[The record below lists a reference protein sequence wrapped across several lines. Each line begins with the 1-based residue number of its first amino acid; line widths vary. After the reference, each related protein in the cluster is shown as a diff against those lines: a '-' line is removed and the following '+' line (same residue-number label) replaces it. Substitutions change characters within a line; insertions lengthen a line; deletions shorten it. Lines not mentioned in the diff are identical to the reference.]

1 MNLNI
6 PDTRQQALAK
16 RLDQGAQLIAQE
28 LAVEF
33 DVSLDTIRRDILALE
48 AHGKARRVR
57 GGAMPIAKPVSPLLE
72 RLSFGHGINQAII
85 DGTIA
90 HIAHTPTLIID
101 GGTTTLAIISQL
113 PKLDARLVITPS
125 PWIAI
130 AAQER
135 GCNVHLLGGSLSS
148 SGGIATGNTALSELK
163 NLAVDIAILGVCGID
178 ADFGLS
184 ADDYAEMQ
192 MKQAMHRVALRTIVA
207 TDHLKLNT
215 RARHHTLPI
224 NDIDLI
230 ITDASKEQIK
240 PFAHTDTAF
249 KLV

>member
-16 RLDQGAQLIAQE
+16 RLDQGSQLIAQE
-28 LAVEF
+28 LAEEF

-48 AHGKARRVR
+48 ANGKARRVR
-57 GGAMPIAKPVSPLLE
+57 GGAVPIAKPVSPMLE
-72 RLSFGHGINQAII
+72 RLASDHGVNQAII
-85 DGTIA
+85 DATLA
-90 HIAHTPTLIID
+90 HIAHTPTLLVD

-113 PKLDARLVITPS
+113 PKLDQRLVITPS

-135 GCNVHLLGGSLSS
+135 GCDVHLLGGNLSS
-148 SGGIATGNTALSELK
+148 SGGIATGNTALADIK
-163 NLAVDIAILGVCGID
+163 NLAVDIALLGVCGLD

-184 ADDYAEMQ
+184 ADDYAEMH
-192 MKQAMHRVALRTIVA
+192 MKQAMHRATERTIVA

-215 RARHHTLPI
+215 RARHHTLPV
-224 NDIDLI
+224 NEIDLI
-230 ITDASKEQIK
+230 ITDASSEQVQT
-240 PFAHTDTAF
+240 FEHTDTAF
-249 KLV
+249 ELV

>member
-6 PDTRQQALAK
+6 PDTRQRALAK
-16 RLDQGAQLIAQE
+16 RLDQGSQLIAQE
-28 LAVEF
+28 LAEEF

-48 AHGKARRVR
+48 ANGKARRVR
-57 GGAMPIAKPVSPLLE
+57 GGAMPIAKPVSPMLE
-72 RLSFGHGINQAII
+72 RLSSGHGVNQAII
-85 DGTIA
+85 DATIA
-90 HIAHTPTLIID
+90 QIAQTPTLMVD

-113 PKLDARLVITPS
+113 PRLDQRLVITPS

-135 GCNVHLLGGSLSS
+135 DSNVHLIGGHLSK
-148 SGGIATGNTALSELK
+148 SGGISTGNSAFSDIK
-163 NLAVDIAILGVCGID
+163 NIAVDITILGVCGID

-184 ADDYAEMQ
+184 ADDYAEMH
-192 MKQAMHRVALRTIVA
+192 MKQAMHRAARRTIVT

-224 NDIDLI
+224 NEIDLI
-230 ITDASKEQIK
+230 ITDASSEQIE
-240 PFAHTDTAF
+240 PFSHADTAF
-249 KLV
+249 ELV

>member
-6 PDTRQQALAK
+6 PDTRQQALAQ
-16 RLDQGAQLIAQE
+16 RLNQGSQLIAQE
-28 LAVEF
+28 LAEEF

-48 AHGKARRVR
+48 ANGKARRVR
-57 GGAMPIAKPVSPLLE
+57 GGAMPIAKPVSPMLE
-72 RLSFGHGINQAII
+72 RLSSGHGVNQAII
-85 DGTIA
+85 DATIA
-90 HIAHTPTLIID
+90 QIAQTPTLLVD

-113 PKLDARLVITPS
+113 PRLDQRLVITPS

-135 GCNVHLLGGSLSS
+135 DSNVHLIGGHLSK
-148 SGGIATGNTALSELK
+148 SGGISTGNSAFGDIK
-163 NLAVDIAILGVCGID
+163 NIAVDITILGVCGID

-184 ADDYAEMQ
+184 ADDYAEMH
-192 MKQAMHRVALRTIVA
+192 MKQAMHRAARRTIIA

-224 NDIDLI
+224 NEIDLI
-230 ITDASKEQIK
+230 ITDASSEQIE
-240 PFAHTDTAF
+240 PFAHAVTEF
-249 KLV
+249 ELV